1 MPKSNQK
8 LLLVGLTA
16 ALALTQIPAFAN
28 GAGGKGNLVAAKRPA
43 LKRLTPQED
52 LSVEPDP
59 AEVFDQAVREY
70 AAGHMPQ
77 AEKLFEKVLSIE
89 PSNADAHFNLGAI
102 KEWGNNWT
110 AALSHY
116 QAALQL
122 KPGDREIQEA
132 VNAVRYK
139 LRNKTAIDAQAGRQ
153 KQAQEVSTHS
163 DLARSAF
170 ANENYTEAIL
180 HLNYLSKAMPTDAKV
195 QFALAQ
201 SLRAL
206 KYYDWAA
213 YRFKLAIYLDPDNDL
228 YRKSLVELDQEV
240 GQAQDQAMR
249 ESAEMA
255 LQRVQPFVFPELAQ
269 TGVKRHAF

>member
-1 MPKSNQK
+1 MPNSKNK
-8 LLLVGLTA
+8 LLLVGLIA
-16 ALALTQIPAFAN
+16 ALALTQIPVFAK
-28 GAGGKGNLVAAKRPA
+28 GVAGKGHFVAAKTPA

-59 AEVFDQAVREY
+59 SEVFDQAVREY

-77 AEKLFEKVLSIE
+77 AEKLFEKVLSIDA
-89 PSNADAHFNLGAI
+89 SNADAHFNMGAI
-102 KEWGNNWT
+102 KEWGNNLP

-132 VNAVRYK
+132 VTAVRYK

-153 KQAQEVSTHS
+153 RQAQEVATHS
-163 DLARSAF
+163 EMARSAF
-170 ANENYTEAIL
+170 ANENYTEAIS
-180 HLNYLSKAMPTDAKV
+180 HLNYLSKAMPEDAKV

-228 YRKSLVELDQEV
+228 YRKSLVDLDKEIDD
-240 GQAQDQAMR
+240 AQSLAMR

-255 LQRVQPFVFPELAQ
+255 LRHVQPFVFPELAQ